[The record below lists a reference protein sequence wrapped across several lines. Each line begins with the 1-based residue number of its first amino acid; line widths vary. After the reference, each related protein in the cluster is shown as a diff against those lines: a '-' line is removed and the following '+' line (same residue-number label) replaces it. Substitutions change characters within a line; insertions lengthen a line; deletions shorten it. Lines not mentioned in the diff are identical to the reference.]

1 MISASFPEPHHSVN
15 LCVLSTSVQ
24 FNGSM
29 GRENEKDFM
38 VVETEKALQQE
49 LQREYL
55 VIYHWSWF
63 NSQWNNCICVSR

>member
-1 MISASFPEPHHSVN
+1 MISACFPEPHHSVD
-15 LCVLSTSVQ
+15 LHVLSTSVQ

-29 GRENEKDFM
+29 GRENKKDFI

-55 VIYHWSWF
+55 VVYHWLWF
-63 NSQWNNCICVSR
+63 NSQWNNYICSSR